1 MIPQD
6 SINLEQSP
14 HILPVL
20 IGLVR
25 GEAHPDSLEQE
36 RIFGHL
42 IKCVLCQD
50 ALRTLLAIE
59 LERDR
64 QIGITEE
71 PVRKLI
77 SQLSDIIEE
86 THIRQDIAAYIEAI
100 GLWGNEE
107 ARKKY
112 PKLAEHLQSCRSC
125 QSLIAGVQKL
135 KHEAEE
141 AGMIASLTDP
151 GG

>member
-20 IGLVR
+20 IGLIK

-42 IKCVLCQD
+42 TECVLCQD

-59 LERDR
+59 LERER

-71 PVRKLI
+71 PLRKLI
-77 SQLSDIIEE
+77 SKLSDIIEE
-86 THIRQDIAAYIEAI
+86 THIRQGIPAYIEAI

-112 PKLAEHLQSCRSC
+112 PRLAEHLQNCRSC

-135 KHEAEE
+135 KREAEE
-141 AGMIASLTDP
+141 AGMIASLVDQ
-151 GG
+151 GR